1 MKYLKSISGQYK
13 WRNIMKKQTI
23 LAFTAALGIAMSVSA
38 PVEAASVNRVYI
50 SVFEKDCTT
59 DQWSSVETDSISDV
73 LKKICDRFPA
83 IVLPG
88 DCMPELPKDD
98 KEEQT
103 PDTSGKPGASEKP
116 DISEK
121 PGTSE
126 KPEGSQP
133 GGTESG
139 GNGIIDS
146 EQSKDDV
153 TETSYAKQI
162 LKLVNAERKKA
173 GLNELVWD
181 ETVTTA
187 AMTRSKEIEKSFSH
201 TRPDGRGFG
210 TAITDLGITYRGA
223 GENIAWGQ
231 KTPEAVMNAW
241 MNSEGHRANI
251 LNPNFKKIGVG
262 YRTNSQGTTYWTQL
276 FTY

>member
-1 MKYLKSISGQYK
+1 
-13 WRNIMKKQTI
+13 MKKQTI

-38 PVEAASVNRVYI
+38 PVEAASVNRVNI

-59 DQWSSVETDSISDV
+59 DQWSSVETDSIGDV

-88 DCMPELPKDD
+88 DCMPELSKDD

-133 GGTESG
+133 DGTKSG

-153 TETSYAKQI
+153 TETSYAKQV

>member
-1 MKYLKSISGQYK
+1 
-13 WRNIMKKQTI
+13 MKKQTI
-23 LAFTAALGIAMSVSA
+23 LAFTTALAIAMSVSA
-38 PVEAASVNRVYI
+38 PIEAASANRVNI
-50 SVFEKDCTT
+50 SVYEKDCTT
-59 DQWSSVETDSISDV
+59 NQWNSVETGSINDV
-73 LKKICDRFPA
+73 LKKICDHFPA

-88 DCMPELPKDD
+88 DCIPEIPEDD

-103 PDTSGKPGASEKP
+103 PDTSEKPDMSEKP
-116 DISEK
+116 D
-121 PGTSE
+121 TSE
-126 KPEGSQP
+126 KPEESQP

-139 GNGIIDS
+139 GNSTTDS
-146 EQSKDDV
+146 EQPKDDV
-153 TETSYAKQI
+153 TENSYAKQV
-162 LKLVNAERKKA
+162 LKLVNTERKKA
-173 GLNELVWD
+173 GLTELTWD
-181 ETVTTA
+181 DTVATA

-201 TRPDGRGFG
+201 TRPDGRNFG

-251 LNPNFKKIGVG
+251 LNPNFKKLGVG
-262 YRTNSQGTTYWTQL
+262 YRTDSQRTPYWTQL

>member
-1 MKYLKSISGQYK
+1 
-13 WRNIMKKQTI
+13 MKKQTI
-23 LAFTAALGIAMSVSA
+23 LAFAAALGISMSVSA
-38 PVEAASVNRVYI
+38 PVEAASLNRVNIAVY
-50 SVFEKDCTT
+50 EKDCTT
-59 DQWSSVETDSISDV
+59 DQWSSVEADSISDV
-73 LKKICDRFPA
+73 LKKICDRFPE
-83 IVLPG
+83 IVLPE
-88 DCMPELPKDD
+88 DCTPEP
-98 KEEQT
+98 
-103 PDTSGKPGASEKP
+103 P
-116 DISEK
+116 
-121 PGTSE
+121 
-126 KPEGSQP
+126 
-133 GGTESG
+133 
-139 GNGIIDS
+139 
-146 EQSKDDV
+146 KDDV
-153 TETSYAKQI
+153 TENSYAKQV
-162 LKLVNAERKKA
+162 LKLVNAEREKA

-181 ETVTTA
+181 EAVTTA

-251 LNPNFKKIGVG
+251 LNPNFKKLGVG

>member
-1 MKYLKSISGQYK
+1 
-13 WRNIMKKQTI
+13 MKKQTI
-23 LAFTAALGIAMSVSA
+23 LAFTTALGIAMSVSA
-38 PVEAASVNRVYI
+38 PVEAASANRVNI
-50 SVFEKDCTT
+50 SVYEKDCTT
-59 DQWSSVETDSISDV
+59 NQWNSVETGSINDV

-88 DCMPELPKDD
+88 E
-98 KEEQT
+98 
-103 PDTSGKPGASEKP
+103 
-116 DISEK
+116 
-121 PGTSE
+121 
-126 KPEGSQP
+126 SQP

-139 GNGIIDS
+139 GNSTTDS
-146 EQSKDDV
+146 EQPKDDV
-153 TETSYAKQI
+153 TENSYAKQV
-162 LKLVNAERKKA
+162 LKLVNTERKKA
-173 GLNELVWD
+173 GLTELTWD
-181 ETVTTA
+181 DTVATA

-201 TRPDGRGFG
+201 TRPDGRNFG

-251 LNPNFKKIGVG
+251 LNPNFKKLGVG
-262 YRTNSQGTTYWTQL
+262 YRTDSQRTPYWTQL

>member
-38 PVEAASVNRVYI
+38 PVEAASVNRVNI

-59 DQWSSVETDSISDV
+59 DQWSSVETDSIGDV

-133 GGTESG
+133 DGTESG

-153 TETSYAKQI
+153 TETSYAKQV

>member
-1 MKYLKSISGQYK
+1 
-13 WRNIMKKQTI
+13 MKKQTI

-38 PVEAASVNRVYI
+38 PVEAASVNRVNI
-50 SVFEKDCTT
+50 LVFEKDCT
-59 DQWSSVETDSISDV
+59 
-73 LKKICDRFPA
+73 
-83 IVLPG
+83 
-88 DCMPELPKDD
+88 PELP
-98 KEEQT
+98 
-103 PDTSGKPGASEKP
+103 
-116 DISEK
+116 
-121 PGTSE
+121 
-126 KPEGSQP
+126 
-133 GGTESG
+133 
-139 GNGIIDS
+139 
-146 EQSKDDV
+146 KDDV
-153 TETSYAKQI
+153 TETSYAKQV

-181 ETVTTA
+181 ETVATA

-201 TRPDGRGFG
+201 TRPDGRGFW